1 MQGHT
6 VVTDEQALMAFTFR
20 VDLND
25 RHAVVAEMPH
35 APAIALTRSDPRKT
49 PVSVIGH
56 MR

>member
-6 VVTDEQALMAFTFR
+6 VVTDEQALMAFYSFR

-35 APAIALTRSDPRKT
+35 APAIALTRSLP
-49 PVSVIGH
+49 P
-56 MR
+56 